1 MLLCQAESTPRFTRK
16 QKTTE
21 RKKKKIKQRKIEKD
35 LEKKEAKVQGE
46 MLFASFIQ
54 ITAPHS
60 NTL

>member
-1 MLLCQAESTPRFTRK
+1 MPSRK
-16 QKTTE
+16 HTKIYQETKNYWE
-21 RKKKKIKQRKIEKD
+21 KKKKIKQRKKEKD